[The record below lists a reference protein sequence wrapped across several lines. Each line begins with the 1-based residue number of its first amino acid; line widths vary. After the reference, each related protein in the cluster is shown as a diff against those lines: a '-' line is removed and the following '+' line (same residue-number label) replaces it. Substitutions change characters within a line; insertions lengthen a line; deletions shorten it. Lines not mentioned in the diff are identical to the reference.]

1 MRHYKIMALCLSMLV
16 IPTVA
21 TAQTNVKKAFD
32 KFLNSSKVVYTE
44 RHSLDKDPET
54 NEKTGQYDIYEYT
67 ISAKDKSLIT
77 DLQRAFDKDKEQA
90 YTIESGVSRYKNSWA
105 VSVAVGDGTSTNVGL
120 GNRKGENFTYSCFID
135 EADASRTH
143 RYAYGISWLE
153 DGKEITG
160 RLIITYATTLKYRQ
174 SKKNTSVMTNRNDVI
189 TMSLNDYQE
198 AQLGNFYFYA
208 KRLEEF
214 MKTDGAQ
221 SSFMANEL
229 YKICKNSKQADST
242 DKNLMTNE
250 LVRLKGLAKDEFL
263 RQLLQASIDYLK

>member
-54 NEKTGQYDIYEYT
+54 NEKSGQYDIYEYT

-153 DGKEITG
+153 DPKNASAVRLHNRCSITG
-160 RLIITYATTLKYRQ
+160 RPKGFMRQFGLSRIQFREMASAGLIPGV
-174 SKKNTSVMTNRNDVI
+174 KK
-189 TMSLNDYQE
+189 
-198 AQLGNFYFYA
+198 
-208 KRLEEF
+208 
-214 MKTDGAQ
+214 
-221 SSFMANEL
+221 
-229 YKICKNSKQADST
+229 
-242 DKNLMTNE
+242 
-250 LVRLKGLAKDEFL
+250 
-263 RQLLQASIDYLK
+263 ASW